1 MSCAAYLS
9 TLRSIESLYEAV
21 VNSPD
26 SWGEQAFVD
35 WANETLGEAAEL
47 PRQAIRE
54 VRRSLRSAQKLQAF
68 WASSASAV
76 SDHDDWRSKVDIA
89 LGPKAWR
96 STLDLARI
104 GLDDSPCEE
113 IYLEVKERFS
123 VVNSERWMDGVG
135 FEEWSANN

>member
-26 SWGEQAFVD
+26 NWGEQAFVD
-35 WANETLGEAAEL
+35 WANDTLGEAVEL
-47 PRQAIRE
+47 PREAIRE

-96 STLDLARI
+96 PTLDLARI

-113 IYLEVKERFS
+113 IFLEVKERFS
-123 VVNSERWMDGVG
+123 VVNSERWMEGIS
-135 FEEWSANN
+135 FEDWSENN